1 MPESGEV
8 KNAVDLVPRD
18 PYTLCSVLGV
28 GKRAVLSAVIPHRLA
43 VLKCQDGP
51 QLRVVTWGDRNS
63 FILTRR
69 PGWNPVGRGDSAFL
83 SPGEAGADHPHPQFS
98 LYGWVMCTH
107 SGRSSA
113 RQARLS
119 WFSPSPNELVHSVY
133 RPNNPSL
140 FLATTF
146 PLPPPLCR
154 RPRRSLVHFTQ
165 FFWPSKGSI
174 IQDTRVRSLLLNL

>member
-1 MPESGEV
+1 M
-8 KNAVDLVPRD
+8 DLVPRD